1 MVQRIELACLPEMVN
16 PAYFL
21 QVDDSPSLGYKRL
34 HQGAFCMQFTD
45 RVTQL
50 AVSAILVL
58 LIVVPST
65 VLLTFRKPSLA
76 WLVWTA
82 VSLWAALDSVQLT
95 MLAFPE
101 RHSPKRAL
109 VVIMIAVANMV
120 LSLGLALLPTA
131 WINSLP

>member
-1 MVQRIELACLPEMVN
+1 
-16 PAYFL
+16 
-21 QVDDSPSLGYKRL
+21 
-34 HQGAFCMQFTD
+34 MQNTD

-50 AVSAILVL
+50 AASAILVL

-101 RHSPKRAL
+101 RHSPTRAIAITML
-109 VVIMIAVANMV
+109 AVVNVL
-120 LSLGLALLPTA
+120 LSLALALSPAAWMTA
-131 WINSLP
+131 FS